1 MPVSSKKDNL
11 DRAEQ
16 ATLMAD
22 RARAGRGASG
32 PSARGRGGG
41 RAGADDKPK
50 REAILD
56 LAKFSDKRVRV
67 KFMGGR
73 EITGILKGYDQL
85 LNLVMDEVEEI
96 IREPEGA
103 STSSPSKTRSLGL
116 AVIRGTSLVLI
127 NPVDGYEEIANP
139 FVNQQ

>member
-1 MPVSSKKDNL
+1 
-11 DRAEQ
+11 
-16 ATLMAD
+16 
-22 RARAGRGASG
+22 
-32 PSARGRGGG
+32 
-41 RAGADDKPK
+41 
-50 REAILD
+50 
-56 LAKFSDKRVRV
+56 
-67 KFMGGR
+67 MGGR

>member
-1 MPVSSKKDNL
+1 
-11 DRAEQ
+11 
-16 ATLMAD
+16 MAD
-22 RARAGRGASG
+22 RGRGGRGGSG
-32 PSARGRGGG
+32 GNSRGRGGG
-41 RAGADDKPK
+41 RAGGDDKPK

-56 LAKFSDKRVRV
+56 LAKFADKRVRV

-96 IREPEGA
+96 LREPEGA
-103 STSSPSKTRSLGL
+103 TVTSPPKTRSLGL
-116 AVIRGTSLVLI
+116 AVIRGTSLVVI

-139 FVNQQ
+139 FINQQ